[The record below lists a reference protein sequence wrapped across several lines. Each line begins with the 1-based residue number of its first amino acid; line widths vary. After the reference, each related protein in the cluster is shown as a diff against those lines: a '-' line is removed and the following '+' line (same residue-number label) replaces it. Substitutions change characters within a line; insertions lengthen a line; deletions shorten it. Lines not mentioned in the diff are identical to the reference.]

1 MTRREAAMVLVNMAG
16 ILRDKG
22 NLDYSNTRQL
32 NEAVVM
38 ACGELMVEEVL
49 NERLKCECEAEAET

>member
-22 NLDYSNTRQL
+22 NLDYSGTRQL
-32 NEAVVM
+32 NEAIVI
-38 ACGELMVEEVL
+38 ACGELMIDEILSERSKLPEE
-49 NERLKCECEAEAET
+49 EE